1 MKVIVATVGLSLL
14 AAAAYAQAPRERT
27 IEEIKIEAQARAERG
42 GYAPRKAL
50 AFARWQL
57 AQWKKCNSDG
67 SSPVIG
73 RPQGWRCAP
82 PPPAAAAL
90 TPPLTGLLALQALGR
105 GRSALCPMIAK
116 PIDRAPDLERK
127 LRRSDLDEVDGRKRT
142 ERQRSKRSAHIEHA
156 EVDRK
161 MVGPFDHLA
170 NPGLRLGIVA

>member
-90 TPPLTGLLALQALGR
+90 TPSAH
-105 GRSALCPMIAK
+105 RSAGFAS
-116 PIDRAPDLERK
+116 A
-127 LRRSDLDEVDGRKRT
+127 RSRT
-142 ERQRSKRSAHIEHA
+142 ERAVPHDRQADGPRS
-156 EVDRK
+156 
-161 MVGPFDHLA
+161 
-170 NPGLRLGIVA
+170 